1 MPDRGLPDLDER
13 ARKGSVPW
21 RDRAGCRDAGL
32 VAAEGGD
39 VYGTRAGRGAGA
51 SSVFAR
57 ASRSIKVKNEAIG
70 GWDAQSATARPGGRS
85 ARWRSVPASAWL
97 LLAGIVALAAPTMLT
112 VARFSW
118 STEQGGHGPLVLAT
132 GLWLLWR
139 EVPGA
144 LRLRTA
150 GNALLAGAVVGA
162 CLVLYLAAHITG
174 IIEIEGFALYGALL
188 GAAYA
193 LVGGPMLREL
203 WFPLFY
209 LGFIFPPPD
218 QAVAVITQPI
228 KIAISEQAVNLLY
241 ALGYPIGSS
250 GVSIQIAQYDL
261 LVAAACAGLNSIIS
275 LTAICLFYIYVRHR
289 ANWRY
294 AGLLMLTIIP
304 IAVFANFIRVILLIL
319 ITYYF
324 GDAAAQGFAHDFAGL
339 VMFLISVLTIFAL
352 DGVASPIRRALGN
365 GDDD

>member
-1 MPDRGLPDLDER
+1 M
-13 ARKGSVPW
+13 
-21 RDRAGCRDAGL
+21 
-32 VAAEGGD
+32 
-39 VYGTRAGRGAGA
+39 
-51 SSVFAR
+51 FQ
-57 ASRSIKVKNEAIG
+57 VKNEAIG
-70 GWDAQSATARPGGRS
+70 QGEMPGAATVGRDPMSRLRSFSAAT
-85 ARWRSVPASAWL
+85 WL
-97 LLAGIVALAAPTMLT
+97 LIAGIVALAVPTMLT
-112 VARFSW
+112 VAKFSW

-132 GLWLLWR
+132 ALWLLWR
-139 EVPGA
+139 EAPAA
-144 LRLRTA
+144 LRLRA
-150 GNALLAGAVVGA
+150 PGKAWLAGGWIIF
-162 CLVLYLAAHITG
+162 CLLTYLVAHITG

-188 GAAYA
+188 GAGYA
-193 LVGGPMLREL
+193 LFGGRVLREL
-203 WFPLFY
+203 WFPLLY

-228 KIAISEQAVNLLY
+228 KIAISDQAVNLLY

-294 AGLLMLTIIP
+294 AGLLVLTIIP

-352 DGVASPIRRALGN
+352 DGLATPVRRALGN

>member
-1 MPDRGLPDLDER
+1 M
-13 ARKGSVPW
+13 
-21 RDRAGCRDAGL
+21 
-32 VAAEGGD
+32 
-39 VYGTRAGRGAGA
+39 
-51 SSVFAR
+51 
-57 ASRSIKVKNEAIG
+57 AI
-70 GWDAQSATARPGGRS
+70 
-85 ARWRSVPASAWL
+85 
-97 LLAGIVALAAPTMLT
+97 PTMIT

-132 GLWLLWR
+132 GLWLMWR
-139 EVPGA
+139 EVPNA
-144 LRLRTA
+144 LRLREA
-150 GNALLAGAVVGA
+150 GNAALGWSFVALCLLFYMV
-162 CLVLYLAAHITG
+162 AHITG
-174 IIEIEGFALYGALL
+174 IIEIEGFALYGTILGVGYLL
-188 GAAYA
+188 Y
-193 LVGGPMLREL
+193 GGPVLRHL

-218 QAVAVITQPI
+218 QVVAAITQPI
-228 KIAISEQAVNLLY
+228 KIIISTQAVNLLH

-275 LTAICLFYIYVRHR
+275 LTAICLFYIYVRHN

-294 AGLLMLTIIP
+294 SALLMLTIIP
-304 IAVFANFIRVILLIL
+304 IAIFANFMRVILLIL

-352 DGVASPIRRALGN
+352 DGLATPLRRALGN
-365 GDDD
+365 GHD

>member
-1 MPDRGLPDLDER
+1 MN
-13 ARKGSVPW
+13 
-21 RDRAGCRDAGL
+21 
-32 VAAEGGD
+32 
-39 VYGTRAGRGAGA
+39 
-51 SSVFAR
+51 
-57 ASRSIKVKNEAIG
+57 NEAIG
-70 GWDAQSATARPGGRS
+70 HGAAPGAGTAKRDWSSRLRSLSPAT
-85 ARWRSVPASAWL
+85 WL
-97 LLAGIVALAAPTMLT
+97 LIAGVVALTVPTMLT
-112 VARFSW
+112 VAKFSW

-132 GLWLLWR
+132 ALWLLWR
-139 EVPGA
+139 EAPTA
-144 LRLRTA
+144 MRLRTA
-150 GNALLAGAVVGA
+150 GNGVLAAAIVSV
-162 CLVLYLAAHITG
+162 CLVAYLVAHITG
-174 IIEIEGFALYGALL
+174 IIEVEGFALYGALL
-188 GAAYA
+188 GGGYA
-193 LVGGPMLREL
+193 LFGGRVLREL
-203 WFPLFY
+203 WFPLLY

-275 LTAICLFYIYVRHR
+275 LTAICLFYIYIRHR

-294 AGLLMLTIIP
+294 AGLLVLTIIP

-352 DGVASPIRRALGN
+352 DGLATPLRRALGN

>member
-1 MPDRGLPDLDER
+1 
-13 ARKGSVPW
+13 
-21 RDRAGCRDAGL
+21 
-32 VAAEGGD
+32 
-39 VYGTRAGRGAGA
+39 
-51 SSVFAR
+51 
-57 ASRSIKVKNEAIG
+57 
-70 GWDAQSATARPGGRS
+70 
-85 ARWRSVPASAWL
+85 
-97 LLAGIVALAAPTMLT
+97 MLT

-139 EVPGA
+139 EMPRVWPLRQPGA
-144 LRLRTA
+144 SSLA
-150 GNALLAGAVVGA
+150 ALLLVPCLLLYVV
-162 CLVLYLAAHITG
+162 AHITG

-188 GAAYA
+188 VAAYA
-193 LVGGPMLREL
+193 LLGGTVLREL

-218 QAVAVITQPI
+218 QAVAVITQPL
-228 KIAISEQAVNLLY
+228 KIGISAQAVNLLY

-275 LTAICLFYIYVRHR
+275 LTAICLFYIYVRHQ

-294 AGLLMLTIIP
+294 AALLMLTIIP
-304 IAVFANFIRVILLIL
+304 IAIFANFIRVILLIL

-339 VMFLISVLTIFAL
+339 VMFLVSVLTIFAIDAL
-352 DGVASPIRRALGN
+352 ATPLRRALGN
-365 GDDD
+365 GHDD

>member
-1 MPDRGLPDLDER
+1 MVC
-13 ARKGSVPW
+13 SVAIE
-21 RDRAGCRDAGL
+21 DQFGYATA
-32 VAAEGGD
+32 
-39 VYGTRAGRGAGA
+39 TGRGTGTSSDPARSSSSSQVNKEAVGRWNVSGKEARRPAG
-51 SSVFAR
+51 VLAR
-57 ASRSIKVKNEAIG
+57 LS
-70 GWDAQSATARPGGRS
+70 
-85 ARWRSVPASAWL
+85 PAAWL
-97 LLAGIVALAAPTMLT
+97 LVVGAIALAAPTMLT
-112 VARFSW
+112 IARFSW

-139 EVPGA
+139 EVPHA
-144 LRLRTA
+144 MPLRRA
-150 GNALLAGAVVGA
+150 GSATLAAVLIAG
-162 CLVLYLAAHITG
+162 CLFTYLAARITG

-188 GAAYA
+188 VTAYA
-193 LVGGPMLREL
+193 LVGGAVLREL
-203 WFPLFY
+203 WFPLLY

-218 QAVAVITQPI
+218 QFVAVVTQPI
-228 KIAISEQAVNLLY
+228 KIMISEQAVNLLY

-294 AGLLMLTIIP
+294 AGLLVLTIIP

-339 VMFLISVLTIFAL
+339 VMFMISLLTIFAL
-352 DGVASPIRRALGN
+352 DGVATPVRRALGN
-365 GDDD
+365 GHED

>member
-1 MPDRGLPDLDER
+1 M
-13 ARKGSVPW
+13 ST
-21 RDRAGCRDAGL
+21 
-32 VAAEGGD
+32 AAELD
-39 VYGTRAGRGAGA
+39 RPRGR
-51 SSVFAR
+51 
-57 ASRSIKVKNEAIG
+57 
-70 GWDAQSATARPGGRS
+70 
-85 ARWRSVPASAWL
+85 PAPRLPSLSLSAWL
-97 LLAGIVALAAPTMLT
+97 LLIGCAALAVPTMLT

-139 EVPGA
+139 EVPGVWP
-144 LRLRTA
+144 LRRP
-150 GNALLAGAVVGA
+150 GSSVVIALLLPV
-162 CLVLYLAAHITG
+162 CLLLYLVAHITG

-188 GAAYA
+188 VAAYA
-193 LVGGPMLREL
+193 LLGGAVLREL
-203 WFPLFY
+203 WFPIVY

-218 QAVAVITQPI
+218 QVVAVITQPL

-250 GVSIQIAQYDL
+250 GVTIQIAQYDL

-275 LTAICLFYIYVRHR
+275 LTAICLFYIYVRHQ

-294 AGLLMLTIIP
+294 AALLMLTIVP
-304 IAVFANFIRVILLIL
+304 IAIFANFIRVILLIL

-339 VMFLISVLTIFAL
+339 VMFLVSVLTIFAIDAL
-352 DGVASPIRRALGN
+352 ATPLRRALGN
-365 GDDD
+365 GHD

>member
-1 MPDRGLPDLDER
+1 MNNEAVGTWKVADREPVRGR
-13 ARKGSVPW
+13 ARPVKWPKLS
-21 RDRAGCRDAGL
+21 
-32 VAAEGGD
+32 AA
-39 VYGTRAGRGAGA
+39 
-51 SSVFAR
+51 
-57 ASRSIKVKNEAIG
+57 
-70 GWDAQSATARPGGRS
+70 
-85 ARWRSVPASAWL
+85 AWL
-97 LLAGIVALAAPTMLT
+97 LIVGIVALALPTMLT
-112 VARFSW
+112 VAKVSW

-132 GLWLLWR
+132 GAWLLWR
-139 EVPGA
+139 EVPAA
-144 LRLRTA
+144 LRLRSA
-150 GNALLAGAVVGA
+150 GNALLGGAFVA
-162 CLVLYLAAHITG
+162 LCLIAYLVARITG

-188 GAAYA
+188 GAGY
-193 LVGGPMLREL
+193 LLFGGAVLREL

-218 QAVAVITQPI
+218 QAVTIITQPI

-275 LTAICLFYIYVRHR
+275 LTAICLFYVYVRHR

-294 AGLLMLTIIP
+294 AALLMLTIVP
-304 IAVFANFIRVILLIL
+304 IAVFANFVRVILLIL

-352 DGVASPIRRALGN
+352 DGLATPLRRALGN
-365 GDDD
+365 GHDD

>member
-1 MPDRGLPDLDER
+1 MNNEAVGTWE
-13 ARKGSVPW
+13 AT
-21 RDRAGCRDAGL
+21 DRAPVRRRAVPL
-32 VAAEGGD
+32 KWPTLSAA
-39 VYGTRAGRGAGA
+39 T
-51 SSVFAR
+51 
-57 ASRSIKVKNEAIG
+57 
-70 GWDAQSATARPGGRS
+70 
-85 ARWRSVPASAWL
+85 WL
-97 LLAGIVALAAPTMLT
+97 LIAGIAALGVPTMLT
-112 VARFSW
+112 VAHVSW

-132 GLWLLWR
+132 GLWLMWR
-139 EVPGA
+139 EVPEA
-144 LRLRTA
+144 LRLRRA
-150 GNALLAGAVVGA
+150 GHPLLGWGFVALCLLAYV
-162 CLVLYLAAHITG
+162 AAHITG
-174 IIEIEGFALYGALL
+174 IIEVEGFAFYGALL
-188 GAAYA
+188 GTGY
-193 LVGGPMLREL
+193 LLFGGPVLREL

-209 LGFIFPPPD
+209 LGFVFPPPD

-228 KIAISEQAVNLLY
+228 KIAISEQAVNLLH

-294 AGLLMLTIIP
+294 AALLMLTIIP
-304 IAVFANFIRVILLIL
+304 IAVFANFVRVILLIL

-352 DGVASPIRRALGN
+352 DGLATPLRRALGN
-365 GDDD
+365 GHDD

>member
-1 MPDRGLPDLDER
+1 MVCPMLTEKRAVFVTSAAPKPGGSVARRGFR
-13 ARKGSVPW
+13 VYATFCRKG
-21 RDRAGCRDAGL
+21 
-32 VAAEGGD
+32 
-39 VYGTRAGRGAGA
+39 GAGA
-51 SSVFAR
+51 ASVFAR
-57 ASRSIKVKNEAIG
+57 LSSSIQVNS
-70 GWDAQSATARPGGRS
+70 QHSATLDAATDRDRVRGRRPLRI
-85 ARWRSVPASAWL
+85 PALPLTGWL
-97 LLAGIVALAAPTMLT
+97 LLIGCVALATPTMLT
-112 VARFSW
+112 VAQFSW

-139 EVPGA
+139 EAPAAWPLRAPGRGA
-144 LRLRTA
+144 IVWS
-150 GNALLAGAVVGA
+150 LLSFFLLCYV
-162 CLVLYLAAHITG
+162 AARITG

-188 GAAYA
+188 VAGYA
-193 LVGGPMLREL
+193 LLGGAVLRRL

-209 LGFIFPPPD
+209 LGFVFPPPD
-218 QAVAVITQPI
+218 QVVAVVTQPL
-228 KIAISEQAVNLLY
+228 KIAISQQAVNLLY

-275 LTAICLFYIYVRHR
+275 LTAICLFYIYVRHQ

-294 AGLLMLTIIP
+294 AALLMVTILP

-339 VMFLISVLTIFAL
+339 VMFLMAVLTIFAI
-352 DGVASPIRRALGN
+352 DGMAAPLRRALGN
-365 GDDD
+365 GHDD

>member
-1 MPDRGLPDLDER
+1 MIPALSPATWLFI
-13 ARKGSVPW
+13 
-21 RDRAGCRDAGL
+21 
-32 VAAEGGD
+32 
-39 VYGTRAGRGAGA
+39 AGA
-51 SSVFAR
+51 
-57 ASRSIKVKNEAIG
+57 I
-70 GWDAQSATARPGGRS
+70 
-85 ARWRSVPASAWL
+85 
-97 LLAGIVALAAPTMLT
+97 ALATPTMIT

-118 STEQGGHGPLVLAT
+118 SGEQGGHGPLVLAT

-139 EVPGA
+139 EGPAA
-144 LRLRTA
+144 LRLRRPGSAALCGLVMA
-150 GNALLAGAVVGA
+150 GSLLV
-162 CLVLYLAAHITG
+162 YLAARITG

-188 GAAYA
+188 AAAYA
-193 LVGGPMLREL
+193 LVGGPVLREL
-203 WFPLFY
+203 WFPLVY

-218 QAVAVITQPI
+218 QFVAAVTQPI
-228 KIAISEQAVNLLY
+228 KIVISEQAVNLLY

-294 AGLLMLTIIP
+294 AALLMLSIIP

-339 VMFLISVLTIFAL
+339 IMFLISVLTIFAI
-352 DGVASPIRRALGN
+352 DGLAAPVRRALGD
-365 GDDD
+365 GRDA

>member
-1 MPDRGLPDLDER
+1 VNNEALGTWETADRKP
-13 ARKGSVPW
+13 
-21 RDRAGCRDAGL
+21 
-32 VAAEGGD
+32 
-39 VYGTRAGRGAGA
+39 AGRGG
-51 SSVFAR
+51 
-57 ASRSIKVKNEAIG
+57 
-70 GWDAQSATARPGGRS
+70 
-85 ARWRSVPASAWL
+85 VPFKWPALSPAVWL
-97 LLAGIVALAAPTMLT
+97 LVVGIAALAIPTMLT
-112 VARFSW
+112 IARVSW

-132 GLWLLWR
+132 GLWLMWR
-139 EVPGA
+139 EVPAA
-144 LRLRTA
+144 LRLRER
-150 GNALLAGAVVGA
+150 GNALLGSAFVAV
-162 CLVLYLAAHITG
+162 CLLTYMVARITG

-188 GAAYA
+188 GTGY
-193 LVGGPMLREL
+193 LLFGGPVLREL
-203 WFPLFY
+203 WFPLLY

-218 QAVAVITQPI
+218 QLVAIITQPI
-228 KIAISEQAVNLLY
+228 KIAISEQAVNLLH

-275 LTAICLFYIYVRHR
+275 LTAICLFYVYVRHR

-294 AGLLMLTIIP
+294 AALLMLTIVP
-304 IAVFANFIRVILLIL
+304 IAVFANFMRVILLIL

-352 DGVASPIRRALGN
+352 DGLATPLRRALGN

>member
-1 MPDRGLPDLDER
+1 MN
-13 ARKGSVPW
+13 K
-21 RDRAGCRDAGL
+21 
-32 VAAEGGD
+32 
-39 VYGTRAGRGAGA
+39 
-51 SSVFAR
+51 
-57 ASRSIKVKNEAIG
+57 EAIG
-70 GWDAQSATARPGGRS
+70 TWRVADERERGARGVLASLSP
-85 ARWRSVPASAWL
+85 SAWIL
-97 LLAGIVALAAPTMLT
+97 VAGVLALAVPTMIT
-112 VARFSW
+112 IARFSW

-139 EVPGA
+139 EAPAA
-144 LRLRTA
+144 LRLRQPGSGLLA
-150 GNALLAGAVVGA
+150 ALLIAG
-162 CLVLYLAAHITG
+162 CLLAYLAARITG

-188 GAAYA
+188 VTLYA
-193 LVGGPMLREL
+193 LTGGAVLREL
-203 WFPLFY
+203 WFPLLY

-218 QAVAVITQPI
+218 QFVAVITQPI

-294 AGLLMLTIIP
+294 AGLLVLTIIP

-319 ITYYF
+319 ITYHF

-339 VMFLISVLTIFAL
+339 VMFMISLLTIFAL
-352 DGVASPIRRALGN
+352 DGVATPVRRALGH
-365 GDDD
+365 GHDD